1 MSIRSKKDTSTP
13 SVLQQLST
21 TNRENR
27 KTIVANKLS
36 TGDTEIKRIDKN
48 AFIQNPE
55 IQETFQNFIASLNQD
70 ASNNDLAYLIKGSSA
85 WYANFFLAQDRDLNV
100 QTEIGDN
107 VGFLPQNWD
116 MEIYTKESQIE
127 TMFCKYYNLLLG
139 YHRELI
145 DSQDENYE
153 TCVSFSK
160 NVKMYHNEKKG
171 KKKGRLIP
179 NACALTKETRKNKEK
194 VQNKKTC
201 TNIELKD
208 SIGFENFR
216 AYQLRFCVRIKNN
229 KNEDAW
235 NKFNDKDVCE
245 VAANFHLI
253 FYITFHVI
261 PDDRF
266 LDFKTRF
273 FSHITREINGA
284 IYLNHSG
291 LLFYSTFIRA
301 NSGREFRKDKGIDLD
316 NYRLEKLIDTITQ
329 TRVVN
334 DQQKR
339 QRAERVIEQ
348 YNRLYHLVNSF
359 FEDQVFWKQYLIP
372 SDYWFGN
379 IKQELVKTMLKNYWS
394 PTIPNGIVQKLD
406 DIFIDYYRPI
416 LNAIVVE
423 LANIINSGNKDS
435 PLTKKFPN
443 VTFKVMIAGGDAFER
458 YIPTNK
464 IADIDLKIIMQPKT
478 DADKE
483 YKDEIILYVRQLI
496 FAILSKHIVILNK
509 MVEECAN
516 DDVMFQS
523 AMKQSAEKIITK
535 NCDSDSLFKLCAK
548 INPETGTEFKT
559 NFRLR
564 NLPIYKSNL
573 FTFNLVSIDMRKS
586 FQVFYNDKKD
596 PLSFKYDLAILD
608 VPFKFYEGFDERKD
622 IDLQETINFPV
633 TVGRECFT
641 NSPVEVLDDTEKTVK
656 KAEVQELLPLPKLDV
671 SRISTDKKE
680 IKGVKGK
687 GLGQKA
693 PSSYSRQTAPSLC
706 ADKKIK
712 QPIKADG
719 ICFYRSILFCM
730 TQLTDETKK
739 ILVSNFNSM
748 APHYEYKLS
757 LNEIQYN
764 VNDENN
770 KNTIKTCCKMGF
782 VIYYYLV
789 TIYDK
794 ETNSFYDKNSPE
806 ITDFISNILEVSPD
820 YDHPYFYDRQKFSEN
835 NYIKFLR
842 GVATGSIRF
851 NNNLVDNNNNP
862 LEWAGQLDVYLL
874 SKIFNVSIDT
884 MPQNPFVSRDIVLYV
899 CYNGRNHYNGV
910 KIGGL
915 PLNFQKIGY
924 KVGTFPAE
932 LVEFT
937 ESKEIPR
944 VTESKVEDEEFEED
958 VFKDFAT
965 RLREFLPPRT
975 QEMPPKDEKFMLPY
989 EKLIEEPS
997 INLRKI
1003 KDNTE
1008 PIVKKQK
1015 IIHKRIK
1022 IKTPQKR
1029 AKTFYLYD
1037 PITNKS
1043 KSKTIFRFDDDL
1055 QLPIA
1060 SVEFLIKDQEY
1071 MYNDVGQLQQRF
1083 WAGKIE
1089 KDINRYINLKDF
1101 IKDKKTVSREQ
1112 VQKLNKIDYNYYNF
1126 AVLNETKFTEELN
1139 LEIFAYF
1146 VEALSQF
1153 EDTKMKSSV
1162 ERNFNFERKYNY
1174 MYTGLTLLWKNF
1186 EYDFTLYNI
1195 VDFVNDNFNF
1205 IEGMAKFIK
1214 STKPQIKSSFN
1225 FEIDEDDQENEFEP
1239 ANFFLDDIEY
1249 II

>member
-1 MSIRSKKDTSTP
+1 MSRRSKKDSTTP
-13 SVLQQLST
+13 SILQQLAT
-21 TNRENR
+21 TNKENR
-27 KTIVANKLS
+27 ATIVANKLS

-48 AFIQNPE
+48 AFIQQPE
-55 IQETFQNFIASLNQD
+55 IQETFQNFITSLNQD

-100 QTEIGDN
+100 QAEIGDN

-127 TMFCKYYNLLLG
+127 TMFCKYYNLLLE
-139 YHRELI
+139 YHRGLNS
-145 DSQDENYE
+145 SQDENYE
-153 TCVSFSK
+153 TCVSFSN
-160 NVKMYHNEKKG
+160 NVKMYHKEKKG
-171 KKKGRLIP
+171 KKTGEAIP
-179 NACALTKETRKNKEK
+179 NACALTKETRNNPEK
-194 VQNKKTC
+194 VQDKKTC

-229 KNEDAW
+229 KNENAW

-245 VAANFHLI
+245 VPENFHLI

-266 LDFKTRF
+266 IDFKTRF
-273 FSHITREINGA
+273 FSQITREINGA

-329 TRVVN
+329 TRIAN
-334 DQQKR
+334 EQQKR

-372 SDYWFGN
+372 SDFWFSN

-423 LANIINSGNKDS
+423 LANIINSSNKDS
-435 PLTKKFPN
+435 PLTKKFPD

-464 IADIDLKIIMQPKT
+464 IADIDLKIIMQPNKE
-478 DADKE
+478 ADKD
-483 YKDEIILYVRQLI
+483 YKNDIILYVRQLI

-509 MVEECAN
+509 MVEECGN
-516 DDVMFQS
+516 DDAMFQS

-535 NCDSDSLFKLCAK
+535 NCSSDSLFKLCAK

-573 FTFNLVSIDMRKS
+573 FTFNLVSIDMRKT
-586 FQVFYNDKKD
+586 FQVFYNDSKD

-622 IDLQETINFPV
+622 IDLQQTINFPV
-633 TVGRECFT
+633 TVAQECFT
-641 NSPVEVLDDTEKTVK
+641 NSPIEVVEETK
-656 KAEVQELLPLPKLDV
+656 KIAEVREVRELPVLPVLDV
-671 SRISTDKKE
+671 SRISTDQKDV
-680 IKGVKGK
+680 KGVKEK
-687 GLGQKA
+687 GLGQKK
-693 PSSYSRQTAPSLC
+693 PSSYTRETAPSLC
-706 ADKKIK
+706 SNKNIR

-730 TQLTDETKK
+730 TQLTDETKQK
-739 ILVSNFNSM
+739 LISNFNAM
-748 APHYEYKLS
+748 APHDEYKLS
-757 LNEIQYN
+757 LNEIRYN

-782 VIYYYLV
+782 LIYYYLV

-794 ETNSFYDKNSPE
+794 QTNTFYDKNSPE
-806 ITDFISNILEVSPD
+806 ITDFISTILESSPD

-842 GVATGSIRF
+842 SVTTGSIRF

-862 LEWAGQLDVYLL
+862 LEWAGQLEVYIL
-874 SKIFNVSIDT
+874 SKILNVSIDT
-884 MPQNPFVSRDIVLYV
+884 MPLNAFITMNTVLYV
-899 CYNGRNHYNGV
+899 CYNGSNHYNGV
-910 KIGGL
+910 KVAGL
-915 PLNFQKIGY
+915 PPNFQKIGY
-924 KVGTFPAE
+924 KVGAFPAE
-932 LVEFT
+932 LVEFEET
-937 ESKEIPR
+937 EKIER
-944 VTESKVEDEEFEED
+944 KVEDEEDVDFEED
-958 VFKDFAT
+958 VYKDFAT
-965 RLREFLPPRT
+965 RLRELRPPAVKELPP
-975 QEMPPKDEKFMLPY
+975 QDERFMLPY
-989 EKLIEEPS
+989 EKLLEEPS
-997 INLRKI
+997 INLRKV
-1003 KDNTE
+1003 KSTE
-1008 PIVKKQK
+1008 PPSKKQK
-1015 IIHKRIK
+1015 TLHKRRRT
-1022 IKTPQKR
+1022 KTPKKR
-1029 AKTFYLYD
+1029 KRIFYLYNPVTD
-1037 PITNKS
+1037 TTVP
-1043 KSKTIFRFDDDL
+1043 KTVFRFDDDL
-1055 QLPIA
+1055 LLPIA
-1060 SVEFLIKDQEY
+1060 SVEFLMKDQEY
-1071 MYNDVGQLQQRF
+1071 MYKDVGQLQQRF
-1083 WAGKIE
+1083 WAGKID
-1089 KDINRYINLKDF
+1089 KDINRYINLNTF
-1101 IKDKKTVSREQ
+1101 VNDKKKVSREQ
-1112 VQKLNKIDYNYYNF
+1112 IQKLNKLEYNYYNF
-1126 AVLNETKFTEELN
+1126 AVLNETKFTEELK

-1153 EDTKMKSSV
+1153 EVTKMKSAV

-1174 MYTGLTLLWKNF
+1174 MYTGLTLLWKKF
-1186 EYDFTLYNI
+1186 EYDFTLSNI
-1195 VDFVNDNFNF
+1195 VDFVNDNLNF
-1205 IEGMAKFIK
+1205 VEGMAKFIK
-1214 STKPQIKSSFN
+1214 STKSNIKSSFN
-1225 FEIDEDDQENEFEP
+1225 FEIDEDDNENEFEP
-1239 ANFFLDDIEY
+1239 VNFFLDDIEY
-1249 II
+1249 IL